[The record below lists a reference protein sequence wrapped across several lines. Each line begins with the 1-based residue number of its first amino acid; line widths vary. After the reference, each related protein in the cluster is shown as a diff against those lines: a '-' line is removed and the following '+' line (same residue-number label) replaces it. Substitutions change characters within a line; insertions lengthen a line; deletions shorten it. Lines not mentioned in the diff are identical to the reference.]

1 MYNDGQEYFGTHWW
15 WDNYDRE
22 YTICAT
28 WKFHKN
34 YPDTPDEW
42 ELVTWEI
49 EETNPPLSNE
59 AWHYLPETIEQS
71 IKEDGPPMK
80 LDEVDYAN

>member
-1 MYNDGQEYFGTHWW
+1 MYKDGHEYYGTHWW

-49 EETNPPLSNE
+49 EETDPPLSNE
-59 AWHYLPETIEQS
+59 AWHYLPETIEQY
-71 IKEDGPPMK
+71 IKKDGPPMK
-80 LDEVDYAN
+80 LDEVCYE